1 VRWPAK
7 LKMRC
12 RSLFRRGQ
20 IESDL
25 DSELRDHLEQGIAEN
40 LRAGMTPEEA
50 KFAAQRL
57 IGSISLYKEECR
69 DAWGTHLADSF
80 IRDMRYALRMLRRT
94 PLFTAAA
101 IIALALGIGANTTVF
116 TFLEDTLLRQ
126 LPVPNAQQLVSLNWG
141 KAIGMSYPNYVDF
154 RDRNSVFSDLMA
166 CHLNAANLS
175 IQARENFRI
184 WGYEVSGNYFEGL
197 GIKPALGRFF
207 GPSEDTKPGA
217 NPVIVLSYREW
228 QTHFGAD
235 PNVAG
240 RLVKIDGYPFTVI
253 GVAPRSFLGT
263 ELLIGADF
271 WVPASME
278 AEIEQGYDWL
288 HSRDNTNIF
297 IVGRLKPG
305 VSRAQAAANLDQI
318 ARQLA
323 HAYPNLIAQNAKFQ
337 LTPPGLFG
345 KRFRQPVA
353 AVGAVLAALAAAGL
367 LLACINLAGMLL
379 ARAADRHHEIG
390 VRLAIGASRFQLLR
404 QFMTESLL
412 LAVAGGF
419 VGFLMADIGCRLI
432 NSLLPPTDLPIVAAL
447 RPDTTVLYFTA
458 IVALGATVLFG
469 LAPALQAARTDII
482 PSLKNEPVLTRFRKF
497 SVRDVLIPGQIA
509 LSVML
514 VICSI
519 LVVRSLQ
526 RTLSLNLGFNPENAV
541 SVSFDLRMRG
551 YTQER
556 IQSFHTALLTRV
568 SALPGIQSAGITNF
582 LPLGPGGSSG
592 TISRADRPVPKSPER
607 QFAMIYD
614 VSPGYLRTAQTR
626 LLSGRDIDAD
636 DRENSPPVAIV
647 NEALAHLLFGNENP
661 LGQYIRLGADPKDKG
676 LKIIGVVETGKYISL
691 NEDPRPALFR
701 PIAQSGSA
709 FTTVIARTHLPA
721 SKAISMLRKA
731 ILDLNPGL
739 TLFDAGSLRDQLG
752 FHFFP
757 ARGAAVVLGAFGVI
771 AMALAATGLFALM
784 AYAVSRRTREIG
796 IRMALGAQP
805 VEVLSPIFGQT
816 IVLCVIGFAIGTLVT
831 LVAGKLLSAILY
843 GVSPYDP
850 ITYITALL
858 LMTAVAVAA
867 SWNPAHRAIHIDP
880 ATTLREQ

>member
-1 VRWPAK
+1 MRWPAK
-7 LKMRC
+7 LKMRF
-12 RSLFRRGQ
+12 RSLFQRRK

-25 DSELRDHLEQGIAEN
+25 DGELQDHLEQEIAEN

-57 IGSISLYKEECR
+57 IGAISLYKEECR
-69 DAWGTHLADSF
+69 DAWGTRIVDNF
-80 IRDMRYALRMLRRT
+80 VRDVRYALRTLRRT
-94 PLFTAAA
+94 PLSTAAA
-101 IIALALGIGANTTVF
+101 IITLALGIGANTTVF
-116 TFLEDTLLRQ
+116 TFLEDTLLRR
-126 LPVPNAQQLVSLNWG
+126 LPVRDPQQLVSLNWG
-141 KAIGMSYPNYVDF
+141 DAIGMSYLNYVDF
-154 RDRNSVFSDLMA
+154 RGRNAVFSDLIA

-184 WGYEVSGNYFEGL
+184 WGYEVSGNYFDGL

-235 PNVAG
+235 PNVIG
-240 RLVKIDGYPFTVI
+240 RPVKIDGYPFTVI
-253 GVAPRSFLGT
+253 GVAPPSFLGT

-278 AEIEQGYDWL
+278 SEIEQGYDWL
-288 HSRDNTNIF
+288 HSRDNTSIF

-318 ARQLA
+318 ANQLA
-323 HAYPNLIAQNAKFQ
+323 RTYPNLIARNTKFQ
-337 LTPPGLFG
+337 LSSPGLFG

-353 AVGAVLAALAAAGL
+353 AFGAVLTSLAAAGL

-379 ARAADRHHEIG
+379 ARASDRHHEIG
-390 VRLAIGASRFQLLR
+390 VRLAIGAGRFQLLR
-404 QFMTESLL
+404 QFITESLL
-412 LAVAGGF
+412 LAAAGGF
-419 VGFLMADIGCRLI
+419 VGFLMADVGCRLI
-432 NSLLPPTDLPIVAAL
+432 NSLMPPTDLPIVAAL
-447 RPDTTVLYFTA
+447 RPDNTVLCFTA
-458 IVALGATVLFG
+458 LVALAATMLFG
-469 LAPALQAARTDII
+469 LAPALQAARTDVI
-482 PSLKNEPVLTRFRKF
+482 PSLKNEPVSTRFRKF
-497 SVRDVLIPGQIA
+497 SVRDVLVPGQIA

-514 VICSI
+514 VVCSI

-526 RTLSLNLGFNPENAV
+526 RTLSLNLGFNPDNAV
-541 SVSFDLRMRG
+541 SISFDLRMKG
-551 YTQER
+551 YTKER
-556 IQSFHTALLTRV
+556 IQSFHTALLTKL
-568 SALPGIQSAGITNF
+568 SALGGIQSAGITNF
-582 LPLGPGGSSG
+582 LPLGAGGSSG
-592 TISRADRPVPKSPER
+592 VISRADHPVPNSPER
-607 QFAMIYD
+607 HFAMIYD
-614 VSPGYLRTAQTR
+614 VSPSYLRTAQTR
-626 LLSGRDIDAD
+626 LLSGRGIDVH
-636 DRENSPPVAIV
+636 DRESSPPVAIV

-661 LGQYIRLGADPKDKG
+661 LGQYVRVGADPKDKG

-691 NEDPRPALFR
+691 NESPRPAVFR
-701 PIAQSGSA
+701 PVAQTGSA

-721 SKAISMLRKA
+721 NKAIAMLRKT
-731 ILDLNPGL
+731 ILDLNPDL

-757 ARGAAVVLGAFGVI
+757 ARGAAAILGAFGVI
-771 AMALAATGLFALM
+771 AMVLAATGLFALM

-805 VEVLSPIFGQT
+805 LQVLSPLFGRT
-816 IVLCVIGFAIGTLVT
+816 VTLCAVGLTVGTLMT

-843 GVSPYDP
+843 GVSPHDP
-850 ITYITALL
+850 ITYVTALL
-858 LMTAVAVAA
+858 LMSAVALAA
-867 SWNPAHRAIHIDP
+867 AWNPAHRAIHIDP

>member
-1 VRWPAK
+1 MRSPAK
-7 LKMRC
+7 LKMFL
-12 RSLFRRGQ
+12 RSLFQRRKV
-20 IESDL
+20 ESSLED
-25 DSELRDHLEQGIAEN
+25 ELQDHLEREIAEN

-57 IGSISLYKEECR
+57 IGSISLYKEGCR
-69 DAWGTHLADSF
+69 DAWGTRIADNF
-80 IRDMRYALRMLRRT
+80 VRDLHYALRVLHRT
-94 PLFTAAA
+94 PLFTAAT
-101 IIALALGIGANTTVF
+101 ILTLALGIGANTTVF
-116 TFLEDTLLRQ
+116 TFLEDTLLRT
-126 LPVPNAQQLVSLNWG
+126 LPVRDSQQLVSLNWG
-141 KAIGMSYPNYVDF
+141 NAIGMSYPNYVDF

-166 CHLNAANLS
+166 CHLNAAGLS
-175 IQARENFRI
+175 IHARENFRI
-184 WGYEVSGNYFEGL
+184 WGYEVSGNYFDGL
-197 GIKPALGRFF
+197 GIKPALGHFF

-217 NPVIVLSYREW
+217 NPVIVLGYREW

-235 PNVAG
+235 PNVIG
-240 RLVKIDGYPFTVI
+240 RPVKIDGYPFTVI

-271 WVPASME
+271 WVRASME

-297 IVGRLKPG
+297 VVGRLKPG
-305 VSRAQAAANLDQI
+305 VSRSQATANLDQI
-318 ARQLA
+318 AHQLA
-323 HAYPNLIAQNAKFQ
+323 RTYPDLIARNTKFQ

-345 KRFRQPVA
+345 KRFRQPIA
-353 AVGAVLAALAAAGL
+353 GFGAVLTCLAAAGL

-404 QFMTESLL
+404 QFMMESLL
-412 LAVAGGF
+412 LAAGGGIA
-419 VGFLMADIGCRLI
+419 GFLMADIGCRLI
-432 NSLLPPTDLPIVAAL
+432 NSLMPPTDLPIVAAL
-447 RPDTTVLYFTA
+447 HPDNTVLCFTSM
-458 IVALGATVLFG
+458 VALAATLLFG
-469 LAPALQAARTDII
+469 LAPALQAARTDVI
-482 PSLKNEPVLTRFRKF
+482 PSLKNEPVSTRFRKF
-497 SVRDVLIPGQIA
+497 SVRDVLVPGQIA

-519 LVVRSLQ
+519 LVARSLQ
-526 RTLSLNLGFNPENAV
+526 RTLSMNLGFNPENAV
-541 SVSFDLRMRG
+541 SISFDLRVKG
-551 YTQER
+551 YTKER
-556 IQSFHTALLTRV
+556 IQNFHAALLANLA
-568 SALPGIQSAGITNF
+568 ALPGIQSTGITNF

-592 TISRADRPVPKSPER
+592 VISRADRPVPKSPER

-614 VSPGYLRTAQTR
+614 VSPGYLRTAETR
-626 LLSGRDIDAD
+626 LLSGRDIDAH

-647 NEALAHLLFGNENP
+647 NEALAHLFFGSENP
-661 LGQYIRLGADPKDKG
+661 LGQYVRLGTDPKEKG

-691 NEDPRPALFR
+691 NEDPRPAAFR
-701 PIAQSGSA
+701 PISQSGTA
-709 FTTVIARTHLPA
+709 FTTVVARTHLPA
-721 SKAISMLRKA
+721 SKVLAMLRKT
-731 ILDLNPGL
+731 ILDLNPDL

-757 ARGAAVVLGAFGVI
+757 ARGAAAVLGAFGVI

-796 IRMALGAQP
+796 IRMALGARAVQ
-805 VEVLSPIFGQT
+805 LLAALFGRT
-816 IVLCVIGFAIGTLVT
+816 IILCIIGLTIGTLMT

-850 ITYITALL
+850 ITYLSALL
-858 LMTAVAVAA
+858 LLTAVALAA
-867 SWNPAHRAIHIDP
+867 SWNPARRAIQIDP